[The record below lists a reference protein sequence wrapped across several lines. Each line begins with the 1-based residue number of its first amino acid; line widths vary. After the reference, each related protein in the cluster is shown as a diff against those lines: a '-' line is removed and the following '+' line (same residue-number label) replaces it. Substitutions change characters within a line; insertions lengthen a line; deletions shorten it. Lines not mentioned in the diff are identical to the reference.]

1 MPDARAHVFVVG
13 YVQGVFFRDSMGR
26 VARKAGVGGWV
37 RNLPDGRVEA
47 VIEGDEMAV
56 RAVVAWCHDG
66 PPHATVE
73 HVEVS
78 WEPATREFSGF
89 SAI

>member
-1 MPDARAHVFVVG
+1 VAVTRAHVYVTG
-13 YVQGVFFRDSMGR
+13 YVQGVFFRHSMAKR
-26 VARKAGVGGWV
+26 ARDLGVSGWV
-37 RNLPDGRVEA
+37 RNLDDGRVEA
-47 VIEGDEMAV
+47 VVEGEESDVE
-56 RAVVAWCHDG
+56 VVVEWCRSG

-73 HVEVS
+73 QVEVS

>member
-1 MPDARAHVFVVG
+1 MAVTRAHVYVTG
-13 YVQGVFFRDSMGR
+13 YVQGVFFRHSMAKR
-26 VARKAGVGGWV
+26 ARDLGVSGWV
-37 RNLPDGRVEA
+37 RNLDDGRVEA
-47 VIEGDEMAV
+47 VVEGEESDVE
-56 RAVVAWCHDG
+56 VVVEWCRSG

-73 HVEVS
+73 QVEVS

>member
-1 MPDARAHVFVVG
+1 VAVTRAHVYVTG
-13 YVQGVFFRDSMGR
+13 YVQGVFFRHSMAKR
-26 VARKAGVGGWV
+26 ARDLGLSGWV
-37 RNLPDGRVEA
+37 RNLDDGRVEA
-47 VIEGDEMAV
+47 VVEGEESDVEE
-56 RAVVAWCHDG
+56 VVDWCRSG

>member
-1 MPDARAHVFVVG
+1 MAVTRAHVYVTG
-13 YVQGVFFRDSMGR
+13 YVQGVFFRHSMAKR
-26 VARKAGVGGWV
+26 ARDLGVRGWV
-37 RNLPDGRVEA
+37 RNLDDGRVEA
-47 VIEGDEMAV
+47 VVEGEESDVE
-56 RAVVAWCHDG
+56 VVVDWCRSG

-78 WEPATREFSGF
+78 WEPVTQEFSGF

>member
-1 MPDARAHVFVVG
+1 VAVTRAHVYVTG
-13 YVQGVFFRDSMGR
+13 YVQGVFFRHSMAKR
-26 VARKAGVGGWV
+26 ARDLGLSGWV
-37 RNLPDGRVEA
+37 RNLDDGRVEA
-47 VIEGDEMAV
+47 VVEGEESDVEE
-56 RAVVAWCHDG
+56 VVDWCRSG

-73 HVEVS
+73 HVEAS